1 MKKTELKERTKPFLG
16 DLPLAFMSLKNKET
30 PIFAKISLII
40 TTLYMFFPLD
50 ILPDALPFVGAVDDV
65 TLIAAGIA
73 LVKKLVPEDIWQQNE
88 EKFASKWYGNPKTWK
103 KIAAVIIIAVIT
115 YFVLIILLI
124 GKLLKSIIG

>member
-1 MKKTELKERTKPFLG
+1 MKNTELKERTTPFLG

-30 PIFAKISLII
+30 PIFAKISLIL
-40 TTLYMFFPLD
+40 TTLYMFFPAD
-50 ILPDALPFVGAVDDV
+50 ILSDVIPLVGAVDDV

-73 LVKKLVPEDIWQQNE
+73 LVKKLVPDEVWQQNKE
-88 EKFASKWYGNPKTWK
+88 TFSSKWYGNPRTWK

-124 GKLLKSIIG
+124 GKLFKLI